1 MSSLHKQIARGRLP
15 PIPPISLNGNPRAG
29 RRGMKRDYS
38 PLSWKKY
45 FTSMK
50 EIKVT
55 ESNIFRVYCN
65 GESGPLLLLLHG
77 GGYSGLTWSLFTS
90 NISHLVECQ
99 IAAIDLRGHG
109 ETKTTNDSDLSA
121 ETLSRDVGNVIQN
134 MYGSENLPPVILI
147 GHSMGGAVAVHV
159 VHQDLIPTCIGLV
172 VIDVVEG
179 TAMEALQSMQS
190 FLRSRPSSFPT
201 IENAVE
207 WCVRSGQVRN
217 IESARVSMPGQL
229 KCCDSNL
236 PATTQLNEDSEL
248 ENATNSNQSNVTE
261 SSILMSNAILEE
273 DEELTE
279 NKTNNDKI
287 VTPPDFKIPKSPI
300 RNNQFTWRIDLSKTE
315 KYWGGWFEGLSE
327 MFLSSSVPKLLL
339 LAGVD
344 RLDKVLTIGQM
355 QGKFQMQV
363 LSQCGHAIHEDEPD
377 KVAEAIATFVV
388 RHKFA
393 TPTSNFQRTFP
404 AC

>member
-1 MSSLHKQIARGRLP
+1 MSLLHKQIARGRLP
-15 PIPPISLNGNPRAG
+15 PIPLNGNSRAG

-45 FTSMK
+45 FTSIK
-50 EIKVT
+50 EVKISEGNV
-55 ESNIFRVYCN
+55 FRVYCN

-99 IAAIDLRGHG
+99 VAAIDLRGHG
-109 ETKTTNDSDLSA
+109 ETKTTNDNDLSA
-121 ETLSRDVGNVIQN
+121 ETLSRDIGKVIEN
-134 MYGSENLPPVILI
+134 IYGAENLPPVIII
-147 GHSMGGAVAVHV
+147 GHSMGGAIAVHV
-159 VHQDLIPTCIGLV
+159 VHEELISTCIGLV

-190 FLRSRPSSFPT
+190 FLRSRPSSFPS

-207 WCVRSGQVRN
+207 WCVRSGQVKN
-217 IESARVSMPGQL
+217 LESARVSMPGQL
-229 KCCDSNL
+229 KCCESNS
-236 PATTQLNEDSEL
+236 PATTELNKESDL
-248 ENATNSNQSNVTE
+248 ENATNSNQNNISTE
-261 SSILMSNAILEE
+261 SSVLMSNTIIEE

-279 NKTNNDKI
+279 NKTNIDK
-287 VTPPDFKIPKSPI
+287 VTNFPDFKVPKSPI
-300 RNNQFTWRIDLSKTE
+300 KNNQYTWRIDLSKTE
-315 KYWGGWFEGLSE
+315 KYWGGWFEGLSHK
-327 MFLSSSVPKLLL
+327 FLESSIPKLLL

-344 RLDKVLTIGQM
+344 RLDKILTIGQM

-363 LSQCGHAIHEDEPD
+363 LSQCGHAVHEDEPD
-377 KVAEAIATFVV
+377 KVAEAIATFIV